1 MLVVRMLGV
10 WMASKRQKGKGWEFT
25 VKRAGLLE
33 KPLILTFATESEG
46 DLYCKNIESLLDR
59 GIVPTEYRPKTRVV
73 TFSDLSVQ
81 YLRDARVSANDR
93 EILRSLTDV
102 AGTPLIAINVEWVDA
117 QVQRMKRELHYR
129 PATIRKKIGAMA
141 RCCDWGIRRK
151 LLILPDAPFR
161 TLPEGYAQYT
171 ETDAALAGGAKSDTE
186 RDRRLEPGE
195 ELAIRAV
202 LERGVL
208 SRKQRPFTIPHLP
221 DMVALFD
228 VLLETAMRL
237 REAYTL
243 TGCQIDL
250 VKRTINLDK
259 TKNGDKRQV
268 PLSSVAVTVLKPYAD
283 KTGNVFPWL
292 DEQRG
297 NLKMTTN
304 YLSKMFAQTFAD
316 AGCPDLHAH
325 DLRHEATSRLFERTD
340 LMAEEIMKC
349 TGHKSHRM
357 VMRYL
362 KLRGSNLAAR
372 LW

>member
-1 MLVVRMLGV
+1 MLGRGGQV
-10 WMASKRQKGKGWEFT
+10 ASKREKGRGWEFT

-33 KPLILTFATESEG
+33 KPLILTFATEAEG
-46 DLYCKNIESLLDR
+46 DLFCKNLESLLDR

-73 TFSDLSVQ
+73 SFGDLSGQ
-81 YLRDARVSANDR
+81 YLRDAQVSTNDR
-93 EILRSLTDV
+93 EILRSLSEI
-102 AGTPLIAINVEWVDA
+102 ANTPLLAINVEWVDA

-161 TLPEGYAQYT
+161 TLPEGYAAYT

-186 RDRRLEPGE
+186 RDRRLESGE
-195 ELAIRAV
+195 ELEIRKV

-208 SRKQRPFTIPHLP
+208 SRKQREFTIPNRQ
-221 DMVALFD
+221 DIVALFE

-243 TGCQIDL
+243 TSDQIDF
-250 VKRTINLDK
+250 KRQTINLDK

-268 PLSSVAVTVLKPYAD
+268 PMSSIAVKVLRPYSKKD
-283 KTGNVFPWL
+283 GYIFPWL
-292 DEQRG
+292 EEQGG
-297 NLKMTTN
+297 NLKLTTN
-304 YLSKMFAQTFAD
+304 YLSKMFAQVFAD
-316 AGCPDLHAH
+316 AGCPDLHTH

-340 LMAEEIMKC
+340 FKAEEIMKC

-362 KLRGSNLAAR
+362 NLRGSNLAAR